1 MNILFI
7 GDIVGKLGRDI
18 VKEELPQLKEKYSID
33 FVVANGENA
42 THGKGLSIKHYYELI
57 GDGIDCITMGNH
69 YLRVKDVFSHK
80 SEYVKMVRPA
90 NMYPDIPGNIYLDF
104 EVKGKKIRIINVL
117 GRGFMNGANDN
128 PFDTVE
134 TIMNLPEK
142 PDMVFVDFHAEST
155 AEKMIMA
162 KGFDGQLTGVVGT
175 HTHVQTNDARILPKG
190 TAFISDLGMCGYYDG
205 ILGVK
210 SDDAIDLTWKGIP
223 SKFEMVDS
231 GTSIFNGLVMKIDDE
246 MDRVVDVTL
255 INIIKK
261 D

>member
-7 GDIVGKLGRDI
+7 GDIVGKLGRNI
-18 VKEELPQLKEKYSID
+18 VKKELPKLKEKYNID

-42 THGKGLSIKHYYELI
+42 THGKGLSIKHYNELI
-57 GDGIDCITMGNH
+57 DAGIDCITMGNH

-80 SEYVKMVRPA
+80 AEYTKMIRPA
-90 NMYPDIPGNIYLDF
+90 NMYPDIPGKTYLDF
-104 EVKGKKIRIINVL
+104 EISGKKIRIINVL
-117 GRGFMNGANDN
+117 GRGFMNGANNN

-134 TIMNLPEK
+134 NLMNLLPK

-175 HTHVQTNDARILPKG
+175 HTHVQTNDPRILPKG
-190 TAFISDLGMCGYYDG
+190 TAFITDLGMCGYYDG

-210 SDDAIDLTWKGIP
+210 SEDAINLTWKGIP
-223 SKFEMVDS
+223 SRFEMVDS
-231 GTSIFNGLVMKIDDE
+231 GTSIFNGLVMEIDDE
-246 MDRVVDVTL
+246 MNRVVDMQL
-255 INIIKK
+255 IYLVEK

>member
-7 GDIVGKLGRDI
+7 GDIVGKLGRKI
-18 VKEELPQLKEKYSID
+18 VEEELPILKEKYHVD

-42 THGKGLSIKHYYELI
+42 THGKGLSIKHYHELI
-57 GDGIDCITMGNH
+57 AAGIDCITMGNH

-80 SEYVKMVRPA
+80 TEYTKMVRPA
-90 NMYPDIPGNIYLDF
+90 NMYPDIPGNTYLDF
-104 EVKGKKIRIINVL
+104 SIKGKIIRVINVL
-117 GRGFMNGANDN
+117 GRGFMNGANYN

-134 TIMNLPEK
+134 KIMGILPK
-142 PDMVFVDFHAEST
+142 PQLVLVDFHAEST

-162 KGFDGQLTGVVGT
+162 KGFDGQLTAVVGT
-175 HTHVQTNDARILPKG
+175 HTHVQTNDPRILPKG
-190 TAFISDLGMCGYYDG
+190 TAFITDLGMCGYYDG

-210 SDDAIDLTWKGIP
+210 SEDAINLTWRGIP

-231 GTSIFNGLVMKIDDE
+231 GSSIFNGLVMEIDDE
-246 MDRVVDVTL
+246 MDRAVDMKL